1 MEILVGHHI
10 VTDIPTLL
18 IYHSTFFLQK
28 SVKDYSKEHS
38 NYTDKYSHIYQG
50 GVSDLAHTRIILT
63 NHLTSSITVNPIP
76 GPKPPN
82 KTSLGLVAGFTKTQ
96 QWGAPKTKHK

>member
-18 IYHSTFFLQK
+18 IYHSTFLFYFLQK

-38 NYTDKYSHIYQG
+38 NFTDKYSHIYQG

-63 NHLTSSITVNPIP
+63 NHLTSSIHGQPHPWSQTARQN
-76 GPKPPN
+76 
-82 KTSLGLVAGFTKTQ
+82 
-96 QWGAPKTKHK
+96 